1 MYNISK
7 YLGIEN
13 YIYSKEELYNYY
25 LDDVKNNLKPT
36 KTLKKVFYNPTKNEI
51 QNKHFMI
58 TIKNKPKITSNE
70 LITAKK
76 NLTKIN

>member
-13 YIYSKEELYNYY
+13 YIYSKEDLYNYY
-25 LDDVKNNLKPT
+25 LDDIKNNLKPT
-36 KTLKKVFYNPTKNEI
+36 KTLKKMFYIPTKHEI

-58 TIKNKPKITSNE
+58 SIKNKPKISLNE
-70 LITAKK
+70 IINIKK
-76 NLTKIN
+76 NLTSIN

>member
-25 LDDVKNNLKPT
+25 LDGVKNNLKPT
-36 KTLKKVFYNPTKNEI
+36 KTLQKVFYIPTKHEI

>member
-25 LDDVKNNLKPT
+25 LDGVKNNLKPT
-36 KTLKKVFYNPTKNEI
+36 KTLKKVFYIPTKHEI

-70 LITAKK
+70 LINAKK
-76 NLTKIN
+76 KLTKIN